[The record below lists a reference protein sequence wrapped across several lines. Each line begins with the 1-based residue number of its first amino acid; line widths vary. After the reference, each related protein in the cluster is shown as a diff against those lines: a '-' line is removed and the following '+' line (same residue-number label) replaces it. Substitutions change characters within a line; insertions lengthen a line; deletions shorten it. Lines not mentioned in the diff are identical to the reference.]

1 MQLRRDDGFVER
13 VVGACDRI
21 ESALDPGV
29 NAPSVATALATRLFE
44 SVLGYEAAD
53 YEQTG
58 GVARFRETDD
68 DSAIVLVAAGHGAN
82 APAVVDPAFAAAAG
96 TPDVGYVVAAT
107 PTRLLVFECV
117 DDAASEDFDGDD
129 VRTLRGVTA
138 RQHADVSIAEVVAAG
153 RHGPLSQTLDPAEQ
167 LGVGKLG
174 VLRASKAD
182 DDSGDI
188 GTVGDGG
195 DDETDGDDSTAATDS
210 DSTATAVEDPA
221 TDAATGQTA
230 SATTDATGQTASAT
244 TDATGQ
250 TASATTAADGRY
262 SPTSEAGFETLVG
275 TLRDCLH
282 EVLLPAVE
290 TAFADVH
297 PRIEMTERE
306 RESLAAAFDTASA
319 AADETSDTVTG
330 PARDALLDH
339 RREFAD
345 ASALQAS
352 YGTWVRGARRTGFT
366 PSENRRAFQRVTAFT
381 LLDEL
386 LVTHV
391 VESHNLTPSILSGSA
406 GDTLERAWET
416 CGLDRDAGDRF
427 DAAREARQDT
437 VERRAPETFAWAT
450 GHDAVSE
457 AVASVGDYLDQFALD
472 VAPERIAAVYDRL
485 LSAVELPGLAV
496 DHDDST
502 PEVVLDR
509 VWTDGDGARG
519 AAAALLDPACG
530 DGRFL
535 VAASERLRGR
545 LADASP
551 TARLRAV
558 RGSITGVD
566 PDPLACRVTET
577 RLLFGLLPDL
587 LAVRATDDEFT
598 LSPLRVFRT
607 DPLAGERDGRP
618 PAPDALTGRS
628 YDAVVGRF
636 PTVLRRDVPDGP
648 AADAYADYE
657 TAYYTYDLSALY
669 VERARN
675 WLTPGGTL
683 AAVVAGRFRDTRFGQ
698 KLRERLPG
706 WYDIA
711 ELRELPGEA
720 PGGSPLLV
728 AGTRRESSETPADER
743 RPAGGTVTV
752 ADEIDAEGRAVPV
765 TRLTGEEWAFE
776 TASGEDVV
784 ESEPTAD

>member
-1 MQLRRDDGFVER
+1 MQLTRDEGFVER
-13 VVGACDRI
+13 VVTACDRI
-21 ESALDPGV
+21 ESSLNPGV
-29 NAPSVATALATRLFE
+29 NAPSVATALATELFE
-44 SVLGYEAAD
+44 SVLGYERAD

-58 GVARFRETDD
+58 GVVRFRETDD
-68 DSAIVLVAAGHGAN
+68 DSAVVLVAAGHGAN

-96 TPDVGYVVAAT
+96 TPDVECIVAAT
-107 PTRLLVFECV
+107 PTQLLVFECV
-117 DDAASEDFDGDD
+117 DDTSDKTTVEED

-153 RHGPLSQTLDPAEQ
+153 RRGPLSETLDPAEQ
-167 LGVGKLG
+167 LGVGELG
-174 VLRASKAD
+174 VLQASNA
-182 DDSGDI
+182 
-188 GTVGDGG
+188 GDGG
-195 DDETDGDDSTAATDS
+195 SDSDDGDRFA
-210 DSTATAVEDPA
+210 
-221 TDAATGQTA
+221 
-230 SATTDATGQTASAT
+230 
-244 TDATGQ
+244 
-250 TASATTAADGRY
+250 
-262 SPTSEAGFETLVG
+262 PTSDAGFETLVG
-275 TLRDCLH
+275 TLRDCLT

-290 TAFADVH
+290 TAFEDVH
-297 PRIEMTERE
+297 PRTETAE
-306 RESLAAAFDTASA
+306 VEQEPLATALDTATA
-319 AADETSDTVTG
+319 ATDETSDTVTG
-330 PARDALLDH
+330 PARDALRDH
-339 RREFAD
+339 RQEFAD

-366 PSENRRAFQRVTAFT
+366 LSENRRAFRRVTAVT

-391 VESHNLTPSILSGSA
+391 VESHGLSPSILSGSA
-406 GDTLERAWET
+406 GNTLERAWET
-416 CGLDRDAGDRF
+416 CGLDRDAVDRF
-427 DAAREARQDT
+427 GAAREARRDT

-450 GHDAVSE
+450 DHDAVAE
-457 AVASVGDYLDQFALD
+457 AVASVGTYLDQFTLD
-472 VAPERIAAVYDRL
+472 ESPERIAAAYDRL
-485 LSAVELPGLAV
+485 LSAVALPGLTV
-496 DHDDST
+496 DHDDSV
-502 PEVVLDR
+502 PEAVLDR
-509 VWTDGDGARG
+509 VWADGDGARG

-530 DGRFL
+530 DGRFVL
-535 VAASERLRGR
+535 AAAGRLRRR

-558 RGSITGVD
+558 RGSITGTD

-577 RLLFGLLPDL
+577 RLLFELLPDL
-587 LAVRATDDEFT
+587 LAARSEDDSFG

-607 DPLAGERDGRP
+607 DPLAAEPAGRP
-618 PAPDALTGRS
+618 PSPDAFDGRS

-698 KLRERLPG
+698 KLRERFPG
-706 WYDIA
+706 WYDLA
-711 ELRELPGEA
+711 ELRDLPGEA

-728 AGTRRESSETPADER
+728 AGTRRESSETPAAER

-752 ADEIDAEGRAVPV
+752 ADGVDAEGRAVPV

-776 TASGEDVV
+776 TAADEETV

>member
-21 ESALDPGV
+21 ESTLDPGV
-29 NAPSVATALATRLFE
+29 NAPSVATALATGLFE

-68 DSAIVLVAAGHGAN
+68 DSAVVLVAAGHGAN

-117 DDAASEDFDGDD
+117 EDDASEDFDEDD

-153 RHGPLSQTLDPAEQ
+153 RRGPLSETLDPAEQ
-167 LGVGKLG
+167 LGVGKLA
-174 VLRASKAD
+174 VLRASEAD
-182 DDSGDI
+182 GNYDGRDGE
-188 GTVGDGG
+188 TVGDDG
-195 DDETDGDDSTAATDS
+195 DIETDDDDSTAATDS
-210 DSTATAVEDPA
+210 DSAATAVENPTA
-221 TDAATGQTA
+221 TANGR
-230 SATTDATGQTASAT
+230 
-244 TDATGQ
+244 
-250 TASATTAADGRY
+250 GRY
-262 SPTSEAGFETLVG
+262 SPTSETGFETLVG

-297 PRIEMTERE
+297 PRIKTAEHE
-306 RESLAAAFDTASA
+306 RESLTAAFDTASA
-319 AADETSDTVTG
+319 AADETNDTVTG

-345 ASALQAS
+345 ANALQAS

-366 PSENRRAFQRVTAFT
+366 PSENRRAFRRVTAFT

-391 VESHNLTPSILSGSA
+391 VESHDLTPSILSGSA

-416 CGLDRDAGDRF
+416 CGLDCDAGDRL

-450 GHDAVSE
+450 GHDAVAE
-457 AVASVGDYLDQFALD
+457 AVVSVGDYLDQFTLD

-485 LSAVELPGLAV
+485 LSAVALPGLAV
-496 DHDDST
+496 DHDDSA

-509 VWTDGDGARG
+509 VWADGDGARG

-577 RLLFGLLPDL
+577 RLLLGLLPDL
-587 LAVRATDDEFT
+587 LAARATDDDFT

-618 PAPDALTGRS
+618 PAPDALAGRS
-628 YDAVVGRF
+628 YDAVIGRF

-706 WYDIA
+706 WYDLA

-728 AGTRRESSETPADER
+728 AGTRRESSETSADER
-743 RPAGGTVTV
+743 RPASGTVTV
-752 ADEIDAEGRAVPV
+752 ADGIDAEGRAVPV
-765 TRLTGEEWAFE
+765 TRLTGEEWTFE
-776 TASGEDVV
+776 TASGEKPV